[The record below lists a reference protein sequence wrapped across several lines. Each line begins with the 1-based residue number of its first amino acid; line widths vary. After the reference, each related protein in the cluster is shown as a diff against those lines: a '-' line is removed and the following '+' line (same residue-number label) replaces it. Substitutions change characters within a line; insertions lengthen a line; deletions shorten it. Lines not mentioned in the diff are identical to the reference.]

1 MCHVANQRK
10 TKSSMRS
17 YEKLCSLGGNVN
29 KFGISIPL
37 LNHYSDDSLCRTAI
51 VYVNTL
57 VSFMYQGIC
66 ILFQF
71 QLPLLGQQPSY
82 YSSPKEIS
90 RFRHCPFRQL
100 TGPVHNAFDMTD
112 DKVGMAGYLRNTPAS
127 DSSCQRRSTETLC
140 ISFWPGCLLPSLEG
154 MGGKHRT
161 NLDRKWNQWNPLP
174 GSHSLDR
181 FTQ

>member
-57 VSFMYQGIC
+57 VTFMYQGIC
-66 ILFQF
+66 ILFLFQF
-71 QLPLLGQQPSY
+71 
-82 YSSPKEIS
+82 
-90 RFRHCPFRQL
+90 
-100 TGPVHNAFDMTD
+100 
-112 DKVGMAGYLRNTPAS
+112 
-127 DSSCQRRSTETLC
+127 
-140 ISFWPGCLLPSLEG
+140 
-154 MGGKHRT
+154 
-161 NLDRKWNQWNPLP
+161 
-174 GSHSLDR
+174 
-181 FTQ
+181 